1 MGKRVPSEYKLFC
14 IVSKGY
20 HNTWS
25 HYTPLFGIGSVIIE
39 SLVPVV
45 LNEVQQKD
53 LVKNVG
59 YWVLVGLSVI
69 FTFAYIIQ
77 EIIKFF
83 NFNKDP
89 FDQALKAIC
98 QFFNSSIMTGAEAR
112 ATMFV
117 YKKDYK
123 KNKAHKYY
131 RFCTTQSSNKIYCRE
146 YGELKC
152 FEVFDGNEPIIVN
165 LTDEERQKSNR
176 TEIKSIF
183 AFPVQNGHKET
194 VAVISI
200 DTLNPIEK
208 CDSIV
213 SLGENPNKAEIQ
225 IKINNIKEDLQTI
238 CDIMVKHILLKD
250 KKVK

>member
-14 IVSKGY
+14 IVAKGY

-25 HYTPLFGIGSVIIE
+25 HYTPLFGIASVILEGLFPLI
-39 SLVPVV
+39 

-53 LVKNVG
+53 LIKKAG
-59 YWVLVGLSVI
+59 FWVLVGLSVL
-69 FTFAYIIQ
+69 FTVVYIIQ

-117 YKKDYK
+117 YKKSHK
-123 KNKAHKYY
+123 KNKPHKYY
-131 RFCTTQSSNKIYCRE
+131 RFCTTRSSNKIYCRE
-146 YGELKC
+146 HDVKC
-152 FEVFDGNEPIIVN
+152 FEVFDVNEPIITN
-165 LTDEERQKSNR
+165 LTVEESEKSSR
-176 TEIKSIF
+176 TEKIKSIF
-183 AFPVQNGHKET
+183 AFPIQNGRKET

-200 DTLNPIEK
+200 DTIKSIEK

-213 SLGENPNKAEIQ
+213 SLGKNPSEDEIQ
-225 IKINNIKEDLQTI
+225 TKINNIKEDLQTI
-238 CDIMVKHILLKD
+238 CDIMVKNILLKD
-250 KKVK
+250 KWVI